1 MAGYSQS
8 FVDFQQVIAFL
19 AFLAEAR
26 AERGPWLI
34 VAPASLLANW
44 EAELAAWAPHL
55 KVVAYKGS
63 AQAREALFASQVRPA
78 ML

>member
-26 AERGPWLI
+26 AERGPWLV

-44 EAELAAWAPHL
+44 EAEAEQNKFAD
-55 KVVAYKGS
+55 
-63 AQAREALFASQVRPA
+63 AQARARAKRSSRAEL
-78 ML
+78 LCLGCKL

>member
-26 AERGPWLI
+26 AERAHG
-34 VAPASLLANW
+34 
-44 EAELAAWAPHL
+44 
-55 KVVAYKGS
+55 
-63 AQAREALFASQVRPA
+63 
-78 ML
+78 